1 MITLTK
7 LEAEVLLGAVLF
19 TRAYQP
25 NLSAG
30 VDQSLGRL
38 EDRLLA
44 EAIAASQS
52 EAMEPVETA
61 RAA

>member
-1 MITLTK
+1 MIILNK

-19 TRAYQP
+19 TRAHQP

-30 VDQSLGRL
+30 VDQTLGQL
-38 EDRLLA
+38 EDRLL
-44 EAIAASQS
+44 EVAIATSQS
-52 EAMEPVETA
+52 EPAEPVETA